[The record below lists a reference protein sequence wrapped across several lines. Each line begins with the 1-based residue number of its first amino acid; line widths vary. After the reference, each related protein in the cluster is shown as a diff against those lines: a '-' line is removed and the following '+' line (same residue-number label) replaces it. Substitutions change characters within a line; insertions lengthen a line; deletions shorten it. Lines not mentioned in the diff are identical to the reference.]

1 MAQTNRLILLADD
14 HVIIRRGLKLLLD
27 NHFGREELIEAET
40 TKEILQALEN
50 NPITHMILDMQ
61 LTDTNVIEILPE
73 IKTRFPHIPILIYTM
88 SSEDVYGKRMLD
100 LGADGFLSK
109 QHDEQ
114 EVIKA
119 LQLFLSNQKYL
130 SPHLFD
136 IINDPK
142 HKGTNPLSTLSERE
156 LSVLSRLMNGES
168 VKEISAN
175 LNIKATT
182 VATYKAR
189 IFEKLNVNNILD
201 LKNVTEL
208 YQNQIQ

>member
-1 MAQTNRLILLADD
+1 MTPKNRLILLADD

-27 NHFGREELIEAET
+27 NHFGREALIEAET
-40 TKEILQALEN
+40 TKDILLALEK
-50 NPITHMILDMQ
+50 NPVTHMILDMQ
-61 LTDTNVIEILPE
+61 LTDTNVIEVLPE
-73 IKTRFPHIPILIYTM
+73 IKNRFPKIPILIYTM
-88 SSEDVYGKRMLD
+88 SSEDIYGKRMLD

-109 QHDEQ
+109 QHDEA

-119 LQLFLSNQKYL
+119 LDLFLNNRKYV
-130 SPHLFD
+130 SQHLLD

-142 HKGTNPLSTLSERE
+142 HQKTNPIQSLSERE
-156 LSVLSRLMNGES
+156 LSVLGRLLKGET
-168 VKEISAN
+168 VKEISVN

-189 IFEKLNVNNILD
+189 IFEKLNVSNILE

-208 YQNQIQ
+208 YQNQIP